1 MEEKI
6 KQMVLLLD
14 MNSKFWIDEKGK
26 SGIEMLKGILIF
38 LNSYLVSDYNSK
50 LSVYLFDSHS
60 K

>member
-6 KQMVLLLD
+6 KQMVVLLD
-14 MNSKFWIDEKGK
+14 MNSNFWIDEKGK
-26 SGIEMLKGILIF
+26 NGLEMLKGILVF
-38 LNSYLVSDYNSK
+38 LNSYLASDYNSK